1 MEVSKHESSQEDEK
15 KEDEKVVKVLPSN
28 KKNAPKSKKE
38 TAQVEADEKAAKDA
52 EQEQKIREIEI
63 ARKKAEEAARASY
76 KAKDYT
82 NEDKAQWLKAKLDFE

>member
-52 EQEQKIREIEI
+52 E
-63 ARKKAEEAARASY
+63 
-76 KAKDYT
+76 
-82 NEDKAQWLKAKLDFE
+82 